1 MAVSPSHALANVFLP
16 NLARLQGPNNFVSA
30 AELKKAEFFDQV
42 WNQAQ
47 LGYKGRT
54 CFVAR
59 DPYRAAV
66 VELPAPKDAG
76 DAHMIAVITRK
87 TDQWFWKY
95 FILEMDYVLATR
107 SFRTMIIERDGQ
119 KTRKVGPGPAMSGT
133 FERDAGDFVDAALL
147 PIISARGMAEASR

>member
-30 AELKKAEFFDQV
+30 AEMKKAEFFEQV
-42 WNQAQ
+42 WTQAQ
-47 LGYKGRT
+47 LGYTGRT

-66 VELPAPKDAG
+66 VELPAPKEAG

-107 SFRTMIIERDGQ
+107 SFRTMIIERDGP
-119 KTRKVGPGPAMSGT
+119 KTRKVGPGPAVTGE
-133 FERDAGDFVDAALL
+133 FERDAGSFVDAALL
-147 PIISARGMAEASR
+147 PIISGRGLSEAR